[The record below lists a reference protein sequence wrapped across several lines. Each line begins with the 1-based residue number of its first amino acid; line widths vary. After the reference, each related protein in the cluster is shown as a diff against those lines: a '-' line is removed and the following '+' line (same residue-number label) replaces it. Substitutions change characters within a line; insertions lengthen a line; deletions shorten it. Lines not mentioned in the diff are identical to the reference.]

1 VYLRRTLGVTLHH
14 QGWKV
19 EQIIFIVG
27 SRSLNEQ
34 DLRKNL
40 KFFWVPEPGIEVIGS
55 KLATKIFDEY
65 ANILRFMYSTRF
77 NGDPSR
83 TGSSHEDN
91 PIPENPPPPSLDP

>member
-1 VYLRRTLGVTLHH
+1 MSLIRTLGMTIHH

-19 EQIIFIVG
+19 EQIGFIVG
-27 SRSLNEQ
+27 SWSLNEQ
-34 DLRKNL
+34 DLRRNL
-40 KFFWVPEPGIEVIGS
+40 KFFRVPEGNIEVIGS

-65 ANILRFMYSTRF
+65 ANILRCMYITRF

-91 PIPENPPPPSLDP
+91 PIPEDPPPLSLDP